1 MLRLRL
7 TSDAQPRWKI
17 GQPPHS
23 TTGVASAN
31 SSHCSATIEIDS
43 GMACGSRSVPIAMT
57 NTGKASAALT
67 QKRRVMSFNSA
78 LSSAGALRGSSAIPQ
93 IGQLP
98 GSLRTT
104 SGCIG
109 QVYSTAPG
117 AGGDSGSSAM
127 PHFGQFPGAG
137 WRISGCIGQVYITP
151 LLAAEGC
158 AGRGSR

>member
-31 SSHCSATIEIDS
+31 SIHCSAVIETDS
-43 GMACGSRSVPIAMT
+43 DSACGSRSVPIAIP
-57 NTGKASAALT
+57 NTGKASAALV
-67 QKRRVMSFNSA
+67 QKRRVMSFNSV
-78 LSSAGALRGSSAIPQ
+78 LSSVVALRGSRAMPQ

-117 AGGDSGSSAM
+117 ADGDSGSSAM
-127 PHFGQFPGAG
+127 PHFGQLPG
-137 WRISGCIGQVYITP
+137 
-151 LLAAEGC
+151 
-158 AGRGSR
+158 

>member
-7 TSDAQPRWKI
+7 TNDAQPRWRL

-23 TTGVASAN
+23 TAGVASAN
-31 SSHCSATIEIDS
+31 SSHCSMSMETNS
-43 GMACGSRSVPIAMT
+43 GIACGRRSVTIAMM
-57 NTGKASAALT
+57 NTGKASAALV
-67 QKRRVMSFNSA
+67 QKRRVMSFNSV
-78 LSSAGALRGSSAIPQ
+78 LSSDVALRGSRAMPQ

-117 AGGDSGSSAM
+117 ADGDSVSSVT
-127 PHFGQFPGAG
+127 PHFGQVPGAG
-137 WRISGCIGQVYITP
+137 WGISGCIG
-151 LLAAEGC
+151 G
-158 AGRGSR
+158 GD